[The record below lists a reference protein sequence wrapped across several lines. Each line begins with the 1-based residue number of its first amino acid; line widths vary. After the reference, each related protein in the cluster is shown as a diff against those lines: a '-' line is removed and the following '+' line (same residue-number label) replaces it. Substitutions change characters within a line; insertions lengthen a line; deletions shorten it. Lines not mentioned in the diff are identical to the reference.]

1 MKLLTKLTLFITLSK
16 LAIVILFISILP
28 VLVERIA
35 SGYTNYY
42 LGRQKN
48 EVLKVIDRNGIDYYL
63 QGDSSYG
70 SYTMLKEEYVSL
82 EPVQSAHIRDTI
94 ETAARVVEQD
104 TLNYRILTHHFNY
117 HNRAYVV
124 EIGKKEELISQYSR
138 PLQRIALYVLGALI
152 LLTIVIDL
160 LFTRVLLKPLKQIIQ
175 SKLVNRKFPFNQP
188 VLPVKTSTRDFR
200 DLDDTLI
207 TLMRRI
213 HEDFEKEREFT
224 SNASHE
230 LLTPIGILQ
239 TKMENL
245 LMEERLDEQ
254 SSEKL
259 IGMMKTLNRLKKIV
273 QSLLLISRIE
283 NHQYGK
289 SDKLRVNSLFVEILD
304 ELSHRLE
311 EKDLQ
316 LNITLTES
324 VLIQQVNHDLLFQ
337 LFYNLLNNAIRYN
350 RAGGAIEISDA
361 IDGNGSY
368 IIYIADT
375 GVGINPE
382 ELHLIFD
389 RFKKVGSNGTEGFGL
404 GLSIVKSISIY
415 HGIQVSADSEPGVGT
430 TVSVAFPKNLLANR
444 LS

>member
-16 LAIVILFISILP
+16 LAIVVLFISILP
-28 VLVERIA
+28 VLVERIS

-42 LGRQKN
+42 LGQQKN

-82 EPVQSAHIRDTI
+82 EPVTSTTIRDTI
-94 ETAARVVEQD
+94 ETAARVIEKD
-104 TLNYRILTHHFNY
+104 TLNYRILTHQFDVQG
-117 HNRAYVV
+117 RPYVV
-124 EIGKKEELISQYSR
+124 EIGKKVELISQYSR
-138 PLQRIALYVLGALI
+138 PLQRIALYVLAALI
-152 LLTIVIDL
+152 LLTIIIDL
-160 LFTRVLLKPLKQIIQ
+160 LFTRVLLRPLKLIIE

-188 VLPVKTSTRDFR
+188 VLPVATSTKDFR

-207 TLMRRI
+207 ALMRRI

-283 NHQYGK
+283 NDQYAK
-289 SDKLRVNSLFVEILD
+289 SDKLTVNSLFVEIWD
-304 ELSHRLE
+304 ELGHRVE
-311 EKDLQ
+311 ENQLQ
-316 LNITLTES
+316 VNMSLTEH
-324 VLIQQVNHDLLFQ
+324 VLIHEVNHDLLFQ

-350 RAGGAIEISDA
+350 RAGGAIEIF
-361 IDGNGSY
+361 DGYDHTGKYMVHIS
-368 IIYIADT
+368 DT
-375 GVGINPE
+375 GVGINAE
-382 ELHLIFD
+382 DLQFIFD
-389 RFKKVGSNGTEGFGL
+389 RFRKVGSNGSEGFGL
-404 GLSIVKSISIY
+404 GLSIVKSIATF
-415 HGIQVSADSEPGVGT
+415 HGITVSANSEPGVGT
-430 TVSVAFPKNLLANR
+430 TVSVGFPGNLQAR
-444 LS
+444 Q